1 MNNLINLVQSLAIC
15 VAVAGAPS
23 ASAQLKIQPSA
34 NGEVVLVVDLEVK
47 PTMEAEFLRA
57 FQRSVLCTRMEPG
70 NVIFNLHKVHGSER
84 RYVLYE
90 VWRSEQ
96 ALNTH
101 FETPYTKALFAT
113 FDKTLS
119 QPVTAGGLRFLAE
132 IDPAPRRGPVT
143 SDAPLR
149 TECR

>member
-1 MNNLINLVQSLAIC
+1 MNKLITLFQSLAIC
-15 VAVAGAPS
+15 VAVLGAPS

-34 NGEVVLVVDLEVK
+34 NGEVVLVVDIEVK
-47 PTMEAEFLRA
+47 PTMEAEFLQA
-57 FQRSVLCTRMEPG
+57 FRRSVLCTRTEPG
-70 NVIFNLHKVHGSER
+70 NVIFNLHKVHGSDR

-132 IDPAPRRGPVT
+132 IDPAPRSRPAT
-143 SDAPLR
+143 SEISPR